1 MQPCGLHIHKFLC
14 TQVDRHSTVCIE
26 SMHVVT
32 FLKISLGEY
41 IKKLVVVTVCFSEA
55 LDMGISENVTC

>member
-1 MQPCGLHIHKFLC
+1 
-14 TQVDRHSTVCIE
+14 
-26 SMHVVT
+26 MHVVT